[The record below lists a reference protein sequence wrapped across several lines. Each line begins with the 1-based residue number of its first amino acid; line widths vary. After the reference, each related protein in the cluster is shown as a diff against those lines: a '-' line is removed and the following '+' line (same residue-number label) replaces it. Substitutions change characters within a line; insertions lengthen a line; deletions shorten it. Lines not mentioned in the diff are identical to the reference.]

1 MIKPPPPPPALLRA
15 EDGADSQWCGWGG
28 EKSGQFKLKDLRRV
42 AGSSCMEVWHTICMY
57 HGNSGAPGAV
67 GVSHG
72 AGGVIWLQPQPLTIT
87 CSPVHI
93 GRFECQEDVD

>member
-1 MIKPPPPPPALLRA
+1 
-15 EDGADSQWCGWGG
+15 
-28 EKSGQFKLKDLRRV
+28 
-42 AGSSCMEVWHTICMY
+42 MEVWHTICMY
-57 HGNSGAPGAV
+57 HGNTGAPGAV

-93 GRFECQEDVD
+93 GPGGFQRFECQEGKITILDFHSIPSDTLKFLAS